1 MRVKCAV
8 TDARYLQISA
18 WLNLLH
24 IHVLLGLFKA
34 CLAVVVGFVGYPES
48 VVQWAQVLMWGQAG
62 DAVHEQREKAV
73 LH

>member
-1 MRVKCAV
+1 MRVKCTV
-8 TDARYLQISA
+8 TDARYLQISV

-34 CLAVVVGFVGYPES
+34 CLAVVVGFVGCPES